1 MHFLIQLDAADSS
14 CNSFSWLCLATHNL
28 LVAGISEWVF
38 LMIIHTVKLSC
49 CNLIRENYLNV
60 TLTWFP
66 YKGSVRQIECPFYQN
81 RRITN
86 QPKAWWI
93 VNLQKEAS
101 YSFGSYAGLSF
112 NETGYKWGLL
122 RHDRRIYF
130 FYSLAYNLM
139 NTLFLLVIRGYLLAF
154 VHVHFCV
161 FTKTFITP
169 LIHIQGSICAW
180 SKSVT

>member
-1 MHFLIQLDAADSS
+1 MFGISELLLITAFCTLLYCESLSYGCVISMHFLIQLDAADSS

-38 LMIIHTVKLSC
+38 LMIIHTIKLSW
-49 CNLIRENYLNV
+49 CNLIGENYLNV

-122 RHDRRIYF
+122 THDRRIYF
-130 FYSLAYNLM
+130 FTVLPIIWWILY
-139 NTLFLLVIRGYLLAF
+139 FYL
-154 VHVHFCV
+154 
-161 FTKTFITP
+161 
-169 LIHIQGSICAW
+169 
-180 SKSVT
+180 